1 MTGIIYVKKLGTY
14 YTLLFHL
21 TFTMRESLPTCDF
34 AILHIMF
41 RVLHDLLKEHVNH
54 HVLP

>member
-21 TFTMRESLPTCDF
+21 TFTLRESLPTCDF